1 MRTRCVN
8 TEGCAALMDYT
19 PEQVAKKLCG
29 KDARCSC
36 RAQGASSADRVAQ
49 MRKVREALNAKPLAE
64 LTTYAQGLRDR
75 YAKLL
80 EELKKRPTFLSV
92 PFNQYDG
99 WLRELDGRLQASK
112 DAAFAS
118 NEADAKRELVKVY
131 FDVQTYVDV
140 LRDELDDAIPPI
152 EYAFGYA
159 SQVVEQAGE
168 VLIDAG
174 KVAKGLVEGSG
185 TTSLG
190 DRILPTLSP
199 GTKVVLGLGAGAY
212 LAAKIAPLLK
222 K

>member
-1 MRTRCVN
+1 
-8 TEGCAALMDYT
+8 MDYT
-19 PEQVAKKLCG
+19 PEEVLARKLCG

-49 MRKVREALNAKPLAE
+49 MRKVRDALNAKPLAE

-99 WLRELDGRLQASK
+99 WLRELDGRLQASR

-131 FDVQTYVDV
+131 FDVQTYVDA

-152 EYAFGYA
+152 EYAFGSA
-159 SQVVEQAGE
+159 AQVVEQAGD
-168 VLIDAG
+168 VLVDAG
-174 KVAKGLVEGSG
+174 RVAKGLVEGSG

-190 DRILPTLSP
+190 DRILPTLST

-212 LAAKIAPLLK
+212 LAAKIGPLLK